1 MQRHDCC
8 IPQTR
13 RALLPPPSRSPV
25 SQSLLPEGWEDAAR
39 SAVSEAAK
47 TLHGIKS
54 IDIKNFEARVK
65 NGEIVE
71 FRINAQIS
79 FVIECDE
86 THCSSRT

>member
-1 MQRHDCC
+1 LQSF
-8 IPQTR
+8 
-13 RALLPPPSRSPV
+13 LPD
-25 SQSLLPEGWEDAAR
+25 GWDDAAR

-65 NGEIVE
+65 NDEIVE

-79 FVIECDE
+79 FVIESDE
-86 THCSSRT
+86 THCRSRT